1 MKNKVFSI
9 IFVLFLLIFSIL
21 HIILPDNEVS
31 YSERRK
37 LKSFPEF
44 KLSSEY
50 IQSIE
55 SYLLDHFP
63 FRDKFR
69 SIKANYNY
77 KVLNMLDNNNIYVK
91 DNYIFKSDY
100 PTNLKSIDNFVIN
113 INKTMNNFND
123 SNFYMMIVPDKN
135 YYVRNEEYL
144 NIDYDYLFNEL
155 DKIDINNIHIRNILN
170 INDYYETDT
179 HWKQENLDK
188 IVNELSNKLN
198 FDYVNYEYQKNTYDK
213 FYGVLYSESGLSRKP
228 ENLIYLSNDI
238 ISNSSVKY
246 LDNDK
251 INTIYNIDK
260 LKSTD
265 SYEVFLDG
273 ASSYIEIYN
282 NNISDK
288 ELIVFRDSFGSSIIP
303 LLVPYYSK
311 ITVIDNRYINSDN
324 YLKYIST
331 NNQDVLFIYST
342 MLVNNSFS
350 LKG

>member
-9 IFVLFLLIFSIL
+9 IFILFLLIFSIL
-21 HIILPDNEVS
+21 HIILPDNEIS

-77 KVLNMLDNNNIYVK
+77 KVLNMLDNNIYVI

-100 PTNLKSIDNFVIN
+100 PTNKKSIDNFVDHIDN
-113 INKTMNNFND
+113 TKNNFND
-123 SNFYMMIVPDKN
+123 SNFYTMIVPDKN
-135 YYVRNEEYL
+135 YYVSNEEYL

-155 DKIDINNIHIRNILN
+155 KDISNIDIRNVLN

-198 FDYVNYEYQKNTYDK
+198 FDYVNYEYQKNIYDK

-228 ENLIYLSNDI
+228 EHLTYLTNDI
-238 ISNSSVKY
+238 LSNSSVKY

-251 INTIYNIDK
+251 INTIYNINK
-260 LKSTD
+260 LKSMD

-273 ASSYIEIYN
+273 ASSYIEIFN
-282 NNISDK
+282 NTVDNK
-288 ELIVFRDSFGSSIIP
+288 ELIIFRDSFGSSIIP